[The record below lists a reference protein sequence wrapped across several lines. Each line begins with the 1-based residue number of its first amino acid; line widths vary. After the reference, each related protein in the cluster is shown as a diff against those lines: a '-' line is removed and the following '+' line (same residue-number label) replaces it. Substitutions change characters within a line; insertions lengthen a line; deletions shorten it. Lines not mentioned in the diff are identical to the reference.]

1 VSLQT
6 VKTASRDQ
14 KQTSQTPAHQ
24 PKTARQHLAGEPEN
38 KKPGFFRSLSSLL
51 ATFPAPLTGFCWQGA
66 EKHVAATEPV
76 PISSGRRHRRFDSK
90 AVLAI

>member
-1 VSLQT
+1 

-38 KKPGFFRSLSSLL
+38 KKPGFFRSL
-51 ATFPAPLTGFCWQGA
+51 
-66 EKHVAATEPV
+66 
-76 PISSGRRHRRFDSK
+76 
-90 AVLAI
+90 